1 MTVEVPDLGPSPQ
14 DGSKFRRRPPNPG
27 YRVSRVPKERYVDKV
42 QLNAVLRRIYGR
54 LPTEADIA
62 DATAW
67 ARNHWR
73 RRVIQLAEAGWG
85 PLGVTGK
92 KSRLPNAMACPVAF
106 VMIYGG
112 KQGRRPCHF
121 RQICPFCWARE
132 VRRHWLKIDA
142 AFFPFTGTKQR
153 VRVVDTGAEGARSTS
168 VTRGVTDVETSVKS
182 PYDLVRRLF
191 TFRPPQIEAWPIA
204 NVAIMENGR
213 GRLLENTV
221 VKWSGL
227 IACLESRVRGK
238 PNPQLHRQH
247 ECRAL
252 LKAAGPGGGMLET
265 ISYRRVDDETH
276 PWEVQIHQLILAADG
291 TKVPTQLHPM
301 AMAKP
306 RYHIV
311 IPKPSRRVVVSA
323 VARALRYP
331 DGLIAPQVPI
341 KDIVDY
347 LDARQGRQLVASYG
361 RFRARKT

>member
-1 MTVEVPDLGPSPQ
+1 ME
-14 DGSKFRRRPPNPG
+14 
-27 YRVSRVPKERYVDKV
+27 
-42 QLNAVLRRIYGR
+42 
-54 LPTEADIA
+54 
-62 DATAW
+62 
-67 ARNHWR
+67 
-73 RRVIQLAEAGWG
+73 
-85 PLGVTGK
+85 
-92 KSRLPNAMACPVAF
+92 
-106 VMIYGG
+106 
-112 KQGRRPCHF
+112 
-121 RQICPFCWARE
+121 
-132 VRRHWLKIDA
+132 
-142 AFFPFTGTKQR
+142 
-153 VRVVDTGAEGARSTS
+153 
-168 VTRGVTDVETSVKS
+168 
-182 PYDLVRRLF
+182 
-191 TFRPPQIEAWPIA
+191 WPIA

-291 TKVPTQLHPM
+291 TKVPTQPHPM

-306 RYHIV
+306 RYDIV
-311 IPKPSRRVVVSA
+311 IPKPSRCFVVSA

-347 LDARQGRQLVASYG
+347 LDAPKAASSLPATAVSVLGSPERGSMREQSEKSRSRTPFDTLLAAGQICKRCGHSVDRHMTPQPGCRRRRGRSRANQRDRRLNELSAPCSVQEDTDGDEVLDVNVVRVSWRRWFIGGRDVHGRRLTLFVSRPRKGPYARTRDASHWLLDG
-361 RFRARKT
+361 LLGEGENFLQPRAVHLDDLRCASHPAATDRRSRLAAPATSMKPDWRRISSGHQ